1 MQANTPY
8 AQSGIKPRAKRY
20 AQSLVKVALIL
31 MVFASVAWLGFVGP
45 GESASQWLQID
56 KLTHFLLFGL
66 LTIVVLQITSKNESS
81 KTNQRIKWC
90 LVLFGMNA
98 AGVLAE
104 SIHLWVPHRSFELSD
119 MIANLL
125 GTNLLGIFHIGILS
139 TRSKTL
145 KNTRMPEPCPI
156 QPPQNQ
162 SIKIRFRRNRH
173 R

>member
-1 MQANTPY
+1 MSKLQKHT
-8 AQSGIKPRAKRY
+8 
-20 AQSLVKVALIL
+20 QSLVKIALAL
-31 MVFASVAWLGFVGP
+31 AFFASITLLGFIGL
-45 GESASQWLQID
+45 GESTFQWLQLD

-66 LTIVVLQITSKNESS
+66 LTIVALQIASQNESS

-98 AGVLAE
+98 VGVFAE
-104 SIHLWVPHRSFELSD
+104 SIHLWVPYRSFELSD
-119 MIANLL
+119 MISNLL